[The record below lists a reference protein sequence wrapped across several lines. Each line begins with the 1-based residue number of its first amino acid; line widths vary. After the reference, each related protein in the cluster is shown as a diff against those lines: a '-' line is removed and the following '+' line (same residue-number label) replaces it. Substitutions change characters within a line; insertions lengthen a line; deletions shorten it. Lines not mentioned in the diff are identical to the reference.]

1 MSFNG
6 GTHEG
11 QTGNFEKEVLSC
23 TSYKYMRLLSVI
35 LFALV
40 YSFFSCT
47 RISIIYRLPRTHS
60 LLDVKQTQPFH
71 QLQRFWEPTKQCHTN
86 TQTELEL
93 HKQSSNDLGGRV
105 WSEKPGSER
114 SPSFLNSQL
123 FLSSFFLLLIH
134 WWFSW
139 LTNKASLEIVNN

>member
-23 TSYKYMRLLSVI
+23 TSYKYMRLSMSDILLSVI

-47 RISIIYRLPRTHS
+47 RISIIYRLSRTHS

-71 QLQRFWEPTKQCHTN
+71 QLQRF
-86 TQTELEL
+86 
-93 HKQSSNDLGGRV
+93 
-105 WSEKPGSER
+105 
-114 SPSFLNSQL
+114 
-123 FLSSFFLLLIH
+123 
-134 WWFSW
+134 
-139 LTNKASLEIVNN
+139 